1 MNLNLVKFIPAGTQR
16 ILEIGCADGSLGEHL
31 LKQGVAQEVIGIELL
46 PEAAAQARTK
56 LSQVFCENAETFKL
70 PVPEKTFDC
79 LLYGDSL
86 EHLHDPLALLSYHC
100 SLLKDNGCVVCSIP
114 NVRNLFIIDQLL
126 HGRWTYTDWGLFDRT
141 HFHLFTLHEIAVM
154 FQQAGL
160 RIETLEFSFRPA
172 NWFTMMYP
180 AENIRTDFLNWYD
193 QLQNQLSSQPDVVIN
208 ALKNKYNLDK
218 EMSMQEAAEFFAVQF
233 HLRAVKQH
241 L

>member
-1 MNLNLVKFIPAGTQR
+1 MNLNLVKFIPSGTQK

-31 LKQGVAQEVIGIELL
+31 LKNGIAQEVVGIELL

-86 EHLHDPLALLSYHC
+86 EHLHDPLALLRYHC

-126 HGRWTYTDWGLFDRT
+126 HGRWTYTDWGLLDRT

-154 FQQAGL
+154 FHQAGL
-160 RIETLEFSFRPA
+160 QIEMLEFSFRPA

-180 AENIRTDFLNWYD
+180 SENIRPDFLKLYD
-193 QLQNQLSSQPDVVIN
+193 ELQNKLSTQPEVVIN
-208 ALKNKYNLDK
+208 SLNQRYNLGK
-218 EMSMQEAAEFFAVQF
+218 VMNAQEAAEFFAVQF
-233 HLRAVKQH
+233 HLRASLV
-241 L
+241 